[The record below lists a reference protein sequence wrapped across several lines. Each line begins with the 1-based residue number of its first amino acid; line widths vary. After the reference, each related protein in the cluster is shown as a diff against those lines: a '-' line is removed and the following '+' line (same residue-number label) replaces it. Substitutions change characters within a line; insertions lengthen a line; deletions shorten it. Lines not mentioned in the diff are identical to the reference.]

1 MATHDHG
8 GTMSH
13 RKAGWRHHRHGP
25 FFMAAIAA
33 VIALPFLLW
42 LLPDLAAA
50 LTAILFFLVYL
61 GLMAVRI
68 PSLDADWLEASGQN
82 TDEPAPI
89 ILGVTLLAAVV
100 ALVTLFEAL
109 NDKQTSG
116 VLDVA
121 VGFAAVIL
129 GWFSI
134 HMMFSVHYAHLYW
147 RPGNKD
153 DGVSLGGLDFPGT
166 DRPGAWDFLYFGYVI
181 GMTAQTSDV
190 GITATDMRRI
200 NLLHSVVSFFFNT
213 VLVAAAV
220 NAVVSLAT

>member
-1 MATHDHG
+1 MAKADG
-8 GTMSH
+8 GNGKRH
-13 RKAGWRHHRHGP
+13 WRRHRHGP
-25 FFMAAIAA
+25 FFAAAIAA
-33 VIALPFLLW
+33 LIALPVLIAV
-42 LLPDLAAA
+42 LPELAAA
-50 LTAILFFLVYL
+50 LTAIVFFVVYL
-61 GLMAVRI
+61 SMIGWRI
-68 PSLDADWLEASGQN
+68 RHLDADKLEASGQN

-89 ILGVTLLAAVV
+89 ILAVTLLAAVA

-109 NDKQTSG
+109 NNKQPSG
-116 VLDVA
+116 LLDVA

-134 HMMFSVHYAHLYW
+134 HTMFSLHYAHLYW
-147 RPGNKD
+147 RPGEKD
-153 DGVSLGGLDFPGT
+153 DGKSVGGLDFPET
-166 DRPGAWDFLYFGYVI
+166 DRPGGWDFLYFGYVI

-190 GITATDMRRI
+190 GITATDMRKI